1 MNMGFDDGDEIMVMI
16 WTRIMMMMM
25 MVRRTIIMIEAPR
38 QWVEV
43 LHQEGAGGLLNIH
56 SLLHSPLT
64 ISSIAFSNTHSSL
77 SFFPHPHHHYL
88 YPLVEGLTHGTK
100 VSLTISV
107 TLNHDNIMITRIMII
122 IVSIIIILI
131 KKRVVINPACP
142 PCRRPTLSLSDQGQK
157 SGDDEEDDEDEE
169 EDDDDDDDGD
179 DEEDDNEEEE
189 DDDND
194 EEDDGY
200 DEFPCDGDAN
210 GNT

>member
-1 MNMGFDDGDEIMVMI
+1 MTLAMLKK
-16 WTRIMMMMM
+16 R
-25 MVRRTIIMIEAPR
+25 IIMIEAAM

-56 SLLHSPLT
+56 SLAPTLRSYHFFHCILKYT
-64 ISSIAFSNTHSSL
+64 FFTFFLSSSSSSFSL
-77 SFFPHPHHHYL
+77 STSL
-88 YPLVEGLTHGTK
+88 KMIITLVEGLTHGTK
-100 VSLTISV
+100 VSLTISA

-122 IVSIIIILI
+122 IVSMIIMMI

-157 SGDDEEDDEDEE
+157 SGDDEEDDEVEE
-169 EDDDDDDDGD
+169 EDDDDDGGDDG
-179 DEEDDNEEEE
+179 EDDNEEEE
-189 DDDND
+189 DDDDD
-194 EEDDGY
+194 EADDGY